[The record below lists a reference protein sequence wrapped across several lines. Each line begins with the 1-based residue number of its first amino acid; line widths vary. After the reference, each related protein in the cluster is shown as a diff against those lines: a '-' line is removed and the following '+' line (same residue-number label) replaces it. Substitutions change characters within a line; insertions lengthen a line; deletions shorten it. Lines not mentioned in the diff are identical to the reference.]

1 MSEAGQL
8 EACSS
13 FLGMEF
19 ALVPQSIPPEGAG
32 VLGSSGPMVVA
43 EILLEAVELEVPD
56 SCFAGVSP
64 ENAVARALL
73 AALLFDR
80 TVNEG

>member
-1 MSEAGQL
+1 
-8 EACSS
+8 
-13 FLGMEF
+13 
-19 ALVPQSIPPEGAG
+19 
-32 VLGSSGPMVVA
+32 
-43 EILLEAVELEVPD
+43 VELEVPD